1 MLFRSDKDLLWD
13 EGGLAGIYK
22 FMNRAWR
29 IVNDLMGAADEET
42 LFQPGASEDEGIKAL
57 EQLVRERHRVVG
69 KVVDDF
75 DRNNF
80 NTALAAIMELT
91 NAASDY
97 LRKRSPEQRAACEE
111 SRAVDADV
119 AEVLVK
125 LLAPFAP
132 HWAEELWHAVLG
144 KDGSVHTQ
152 PWP

>member
-1 MLFRSDKDLLWD
+1 MVKDEHGETMSKSKGNVIAPEDMIAEYGADAVRAYILFMAPPDKDLLWD

-42 LFQPGASEDEGIKAL
+42 LYQPGASEDEGIKAL

-97 LRKRSPEQRAACEE
+97 LEQ
-111 SRAVDADV
+111 
-119 AEVLVK
+119 
-125 LLAPFAP
+125 
-132 HWAEELWHAVLG
+132 
-144 KDGSVHTQ
+144 
-152 PWP
+152 